1 MTPEQLMQVWA
12 ATYAAE
18 YVRRD
23 PRELPSSR
31 AEACAITANLAIAAL
46 DGMGLKSTFEGYE
59 KL

>member
-31 AEACAITANLAIAAL
+31 AEACAITANLAVFAL
-46 DGMGLKSTFEGYE
+46 DGMEIKPDFEGYE
-59 KL
+59 NL

>member
-46 DGMGLKSTFEGYE
+46 DGMGLKPTFEGYE
-59 KL
+59 TL